1 MSRPKVY
8 TIDPNFSFLD
18 VLAFGFLKKISFDR
32 EVLAQSIFFLPTQ
45 RSVANFASC
54 IKGFFD
60 NGTVILPT
68 IRPLGD
74 LMDEELFFG
83 NYMDPLNVENIS
95 QKKVMSR
102 LRRRLLLTQL
112 VERFMELDGENRESR
127 ESVGNNYKG
136 SVGLANALAAMLDRM
151 QIEGISL
158 DKLENFVPEE
168 HAMHWQTTFKF
179 LKLLIEHWP
188 KILEEENL
196 VDPATYTNNLLEH
209 LSAKWEKSQP
219 AQFITIAGSTGSMP
233 ATAELIKVVASL
245 KNGAVVLPGLDQRED
260 EIYRKVVV
268 DDATHPQHMMFSLLD
283 KLGIHPGN
291 VQDWLPTA
299 NNTLKEKSP
308 AGRFKLFSEAL
319 LPPALSGR
327 WRLVTK
333 KTVPQKDLE
342 GIIII
347 ESDDQRAEAETIALI
362 MRETLEQEARSAALI
377 TSDRNLARQVTS
389 AASRWNL
396 NIYDSA
402 GQQFLNNN
410 YINFWRLVGEM
421 VFNQL
426 APVPLLSALK
436 HPLANGGLPKV
447 EFQKKVSQ
455 LELLFLRG
463 ERPKPGVDGLLEAVN
478 IGRRHNKNRKINTD
492 AIGIPAIDNLYEWLS
507 ELAPVIRSFEHA
519 LTSGSKTLPEMLSL
533 HLALVEKLSGPIELN
548 GETTETNNQIV
559 KILNDFY
566 EQSQDLRIVD
576 GISYT
581 SLFETVLSDFVIRE
595 KYQEKPRLAILGPLE
610 GRLSEFDRII
620 IGGLNEGSW
629 PPVIQPDP
637 WLSRSMQEALGL
649 MDMSKRIGQ
658 SAHDFL
664 QAVCAPEVFL
674 TRSRNLA
681 NSPTTAS
688 RWLMRVSSIFNA
700 IGQDEIIKE
709 RGQKWQK
716 WQKLLDQ
723 PQSKKRLGIKAPEPK
738 PSREKR
744 PCSFSVTQVG
754 IWLRNPYA
762 IYAKKVLRLEPLDP
776 IDRMPSP
783 IDRGNFIHQA
793 LEAFVSEGIPGNNN
807 EALASLID
815 KGREIFSTT
824 FEDPVVWAFWWP
836 RFKRIAEWFV
846 QQEAEERQNRIA
858 SHVEKK
864 GVWHFILNGRPVQLR
879 ATADRID
886 QMRNDE
892 WVIIDY
898 KTGAI
903 PSKREVES
911 GLAPQ
916 LPLEAV
922 ILAKGGFKNLPA
934 KECSELRY
942 YHLTGGKTSGK
953 VHSFTADTL
962 LVDVEKGLLK
972 LLNDF
977 DNPEMPYLYAPDYGT
992 KPIFDD
998 YGHLARVKE
1007 WR

>member
-18 VLAFGFLKKISFDR
+18 VLAFGFLKKIKFDR

-54 IKGFFD
+54 IKDFFD
-60 NGTVILPT
+60 NRTVILPT

-83 NYMDPLNVENIS
+83 NDMDPLNVENIS
-95 QKKVMSR
+95 QKKVISR

-112 VERFMELDGENRESR
+112 VERFMELDGENRKSR
-127 ESVGNNYKG
+127 EGRGNNYKG
-136 SVGLANALAAMLDRM
+136 SVGLANALATMLDRM

-168 HAMHWQTTFKF
+168 HAMHWQTSFKF
-179 LKLLIEHWP
+179 LKLLIEYWP

-196 VDPATYTNNLLEH
+196 VDPAIYTNNLLGH
-209 LSAKWEKSQP
+209 LSAKWEKSQTD
-219 AQFITIAGSTGSMP
+219 QFITIAGSTGSMP

-260 EIYRKVVV
+260 EKYRKVVV
-268 DDATHPQHMMFSLLD
+268 EDATHPQHMMFSLLD
-283 KLGIHPGN
+283 KLGIQPGD
-291 VQDWLPTA
+291 VQNWLPNA
-299 NNTLKEKSP
+299 DNTVKEKSP

-327 WRLVTK
+327 WRSVIK

-347 ESDDQRAEAETIALI
+347 ESEDLRAEAETIALI
-362 MRETLEQEARSAALI
+362 MRETLEHEARSAALI
-377 TSDRNLARQVTS
+377 TSDRNLARHVTL

-396 NIYDSA
+396 SVYDSA

-410 YINFWRLVGEM
+410 YINFWRLVSEM

-426 APVPLLSALK
+426 APIPLLSALK

-447 EFQKKVSQ
+447 EFQKNVSQ
-455 LELLFLRG
+455 LEILFLRG
-463 ERPKPGVDGLLEAVN
+463 ERPKPGIDGLLEAVN
-478 IGRRHNKNRKINTD
+478 IGRRHNKNRQIKTG
-492 AIGIPAIDNLYEWLS
+492 AMGSVCIDNLYEWLL

-519 LTSGSKTLPEMLSL
+519 LVSGSKTLPEMLLL

-548 GETTETNNQIV
+548 GETTETNNQII

-566 EQSQDLRIVD
+566 EQSQDFQRID

-595 KYQEKPRLAILGPLE
+595 KYQEKPKLAIFGPLE

-620 IGGLNEGSW
+620 IGGLNEGAW

-637 WLSRSMQEALGL
+637 WLGRSMQEALGL
-649 MDMSKRIGQ
+649 MDTSKRIGQ

-674 TRSRNLA
+674 TRSLNQA

-688 RWLMRVSSIFNA
+688 RWLMRLSSIFNA
-700 IGQDEIIKE
+700 IGQDSIIKE

-723 PQSKKRLGIKAPEPK
+723 PKSEKRFGRGAPQPK

-762 IYAKKVLRLEPLDP
+762 IYAKKILRLEPLDP

-783 IDRGNFIHQA
+783 IDRGNFIHKA
-793 LEAFVSEGIPGNNN
+793 LEIFASEGIPENNN
-807 EALASLID
+807 EALVSLID

-836 RFKRIAEWFV
+836 RFERIAEWFV
-846 QQEAEERQNRIA
+846 QHEAEKRQNRIA
-858 SHVEKK
+858 LHVEKK
-864 GVWHFILNGRPVQLR
+864 GIWHFILNGRPVQLR

-886 QMRNDE
+886 QMRNDK

-903 PSKREVES
+903 PSRREVEG

-922 ILAKGGFKNLPA
+922 ILAKGGFENLPA
-934 KECSELRY
+934 KECAELQY
-942 YHLTGGKTSGK
+942 YHLTGGNTLGK
-953 VHSFTADTL
+953 AHSFPANTL
-962 LVDVEKGLLK
+962 IVDAERGFLK

-977 DNPEMPYLYAPDYGT
+977 DNPEMPYLYAPDYGAE
-992 KPIFDD
+992 PIFDD

>member
-18 VLAFGFLKKISFDR
+18 ALAAGFLKKISFDR

-60 NGTVILPT
+60 NKTVILPT

-83 NYMDPLNVENIS
+83 NDMDSLNVENIS
-95 QKKVMSR
+95 QKKVISR

-112 VERFMELDGENRESR
+112 VARFMELDGENRESR
-127 ESVGNNYKG
+127 EGIGNNYAG

-209 LSAKWEKSQP
+209 LSAKWETSQP

-233 ATAELIKVVASL
+233 ATAELIKVVATL

-268 DDATHPQHMMFSLLD
+268 EDATHPQHMMYSLLD
-283 KLGIHPGN
+283 KLGIQAGD
-291 VQDWLPTA
+291 VQEWLSTA
-299 NNTLKEKSP
+299 GATVKEKSP
-308 AGRFKLFSEAL
+308 ARRFKLISEAL

-327 WRLVTK
+327 WRSIIK
-333 KTVPQKDLE
+333 EPFPQKDLE

-347 ESDDQRAEAETIALI
+347 EAEDQRAEAETIALI

-389 AASRWNL
+389 AARRWNL

-410 YINFWRLVGEM
+410 YINFWRLVSEM
-421 VFNQL
+421 VVHQL
-426 APVPLLSALK
+426 APIPLLSALK

-447 EFQKKVSQ
+447 EFKKKVSQ

-463 ERPKPGVDGLLEAVN
+463 ERPKPGVDGLLEAINV
-478 IGRRHNKNRKINTD
+478 GRRHNKNRQIKKGAVGTLF
-492 AIGIPAIDNLYEWLS
+492 IDDLYEWLL
-507 ELAPVIRSFEHA
+507 ELAPLIRSFEHA
-519 LTSGSKTLPEMLSL
+519 LSSGSKTLREMLTI

-548 GETTETNNQIV
+548 GETTETNNQII

-566 EQSQDLRIVD
+566 EQSQDFQRID
-576 GISYT
+576 SISYT

-595 KYQEKPRLAILGPLE
+595 KYQEKPKLAIFGPLE

-637 WLSRSMQEALGL
+637 WLGRSMQEALGL
-649 MDMSKRIGQ
+649 MDASRRIGQ

-674 TRSRNLA
+674 TRSRNQA

-688 RWLMRVSSIFNA
+688 RWLLRLSSIFKA
-700 IGQDEIIKE
+700 IGQDRTIKE
-709 RGQKWQK
+709 RGQKWQN

-723 PQSKKRLGIKAPEPK
+723 PQSKKRFGIDAPQPK

-744 PCSFSVTQVG
+744 PCSFSVSQVG

-762 IYAKKVLRLEPLDP
+762 IYAKKILRLEPLDS

-793 LEAFVSEGIPGNNN
+793 LENFVSEGIPSNNN
-807 EALASLID
+807 EALASLIE
-815 KGREIFSTT
+815 KGREIFSRT

-846 QQEAEERQNRIA
+846 QHEAKERQNRIT
-858 SHVEKK
+858 SHVEKE
-864 GVWHFILNGRPVQLR
+864 GLWHFILNGRPVQLR

-886 QMRNDE
+886 QMKNDK

-903 PSKREVES
+903 PSRREVEA

-916 LPLEAV
+916 LPLEAI

-934 KECSELRY
+934 KKCKELQY
-942 YHLTGGKTSGK
+942 YHLIGGKASGK
-953 VHSFTADTL
+953 VHSFTANTL
-962 LVDVEKGLLK
+962 IVDVERGLLK

-977 DNPEMPYLYAPDYGT
+977 DNPEMPYLYAPDYGVE
-992 KPIFDD
+992 PVFDD